1 MRNQEIVWGALV
13 LRAYRE
19 AEKDRVLA
27 VAAGVAFYGLLA
39 LLPAVTA
46 FVSLYGLFVPTTDIA
61 DHLRTAGSLL
71 PAAANEIVADQVNKL
86 TAADPVALSV
96 ASIFGLVVSIWSTN
110 SAMKA
115 IMDALNVAYGVTD
128 RRGIIRFNLTS
139 MAMTVGAVL
148 VVICMLLTLAAVPL
162 ILDRIWLGWATEF
175 LLSYGRWA
183 LLFAI
188 LITAIAVLYR
198 VGPDV
203 PDARWRWISPGSLSA
218 GVGLVVFSIG
228 FSWYAENFAKYNE
241 TYGSL
246 GAVIAFLVWG
256 WLSAT
261 VVLFGAEL
269 NAELDKRIA

>member
-71 PAAANEIVADQVNKL
+71 PAAANEIVVDQVNKL

>member
-1 MRNQEIVWGALV
+1 
-13 LRAYRE
+13 
-19 AEKDRVLA
+19 
-27 VAAGVAFYGLLA
+27 
-39 LLPAVTA
+39 
-46 FVSLYGLFVPTTDIA
+46 
-61 DHLRTAGSLL
+61 
-71 PAAANEIVADQVNKL
+71 
-86 TAADPVALSV
+86 
-96 ASIFGLVVSIWSTN
+96 
-110 SAMKA
+110 
-115 IMDALNVAYGVTD
+115 
-128 RRGIIRFNLTS
+128 
-139 MAMTVGAVL
+139 MTMGAVL

-261 VVLFGAEL
+261 VVLYGAEL